1 MGASES
7 KLTFKEDVFRLARE
21 DNIPADSPWWA
32 QFYQLPESADDVFA
46 LWSPT
51 DVRNLTLCS
60 ASSPSSTQ
68 GLPQKNLETLI
79 YTCVGRLHQLQHR
92 RCYPD
97 PHHPVAPEVLNCVR
111 ILTRLLPYIFET
123 DQLHEWER
131 RFFWEKRRPAQ
142 IWGKRHNK
150 PGEYFDG
157 LNPAKKLADDDDS
170 VDVGQKEIGPPLGE
184 QLIDLLVRYL
194 FFAGFTLP
202 KRLDSEAL
210 PDLNVAYHIWNS
222 GIGCRQLVGMTREN
236 ERNAVEVIRL
246 LLSLFSRQL
255 YLPPQIVAEID
266 VRSLSHMTAKPD
278 RQVALSLIC
287 SLLNTVLKYN
297 PASWRVE
304 LNAEGDSRARLAN
317 SSLDLLLVLLLY
329 PDQGNEPNAYRKSL
343 SRLHRVEDFQFI
355 QQGLTTVLMQPISGM
370 SSYLPGQQ
378 KQVPWA
384 PEMLILFWELLQVNK
399 RFRSFI
405 IETDRAHDFVVLVLF
420 YAISA
425 KDQPPKQGIVRMCV
439 LILQTMSVEPA
450 FGSRL
455 NKPFVGHDSLP
466 SVLRI
471 NNFHGSYADFLLTSI
486 HTLMTTT
493 QGRLES
499 IYAAL
504 LAIVNNIAPNV
515 RDLQRASSSK
525 LLDLFISMS
534 SPTFLLEKEPNHQLL
549 MQLLQAMDAIL
560 EHQAAA
566 NRRFVEVVFRCR
578 KRFSALRDFTVE
590 GAIAE
595 LDRQAQERKDRGES
609 GAASG
614 VRSPV
619 RNGSI
624 DSVRSPVSARSPQ
637 LGNVPEHDTFSIG
650 DDEDDESADADGMT
664 GSTSFTAPLSASTSV
679 VDEAVPLQ
687 SRSMSEK
694 ARGKQPVGQGSFS
707 RSTSRNTSTSSLP
720 ALITP
725 QASLS
730 NNSSQQFRPT
740 PEWLETWLP
749 HLPLHTILKTIENEH
764 FRSRDA
770 AAVPAPTPKH
780 ADEVTASPIGNT
792 ALALPYRATRL
803 ANYPAGTVQAFQ
815 WTSLSLGWY
824 LGLLWGLVYSS
835 DVAAH
840 RGLNGVWTGTGIK
853 LFGVLASQGQG
864 ISLRSPKGAVDYVG
878 DAIAQRIGSLSFAG
892 SSPTTREV

>member
-21 DNIPADSPWWA
+21 DNISADSQWWA

-46 LWSPT
+46 LWSPA
-51 DVRNLTLCS
+51 DVRNLTQSS
-60 ASSPSSTQ
+60 AGSPSSTQ

-79 YTCVGRLHQLQHR
+79 YVCVARLEQLQQK
-92 RCYPD
+92 RCYAD
-97 PHHPVAPEVLNCVR
+97 PHHPIAQEVLNCVR

-123 DQLHEWER
+123 DRLHEWER
-131 RFFWEKRRPAQ
+131 RFFWEPRKPTQ
-142 IWGKRHNK
+142 VFDKKHNR

-157 LNPAKKLADDDDS
+157 LNPAKKFADEDDS
-170 VDVGQKEIGPPLGE
+170 NAEIGAPLGE

-194 FFAGFTLP
+194 FLAGFTLP
-202 KRLDSEAL
+202 KRLDSEGL
-210 PDLNVAYHIWNS
+210 PDLNISFHIWNS
-222 GIGCRQLVGMTREN
+222 GIGCRQSVGMTREN

-266 VRSLSHMTAKPD
+266 VRSLSYMTAKPD
-278 RQVALSLIC
+278 RQVALSVIC

-297 PASWRVE
+297 PASWRVPVE
-304 LNAEGDSRARLAN
+304 LTAEGDSRAKLAN
-317 SSLDLLLVLLLY
+317 LSLDLLLVLLMY
-329 PDQGNEPNAYRKSL
+329 PDQKGEQNAYRKSL
-343 SRLHRVEDFQFI
+343 GRLHRVEDFQFI

-370 SSYLPGQQ
+370 SSYIPGQQ

-405 IETDRAHDFVVLVLF
+405 IETDRAHDFVVLVLY
-420 YAISA
+420 YAMSA

-455 NKPFVGHDSLP
+455 NKAFVGHDSLP

-471 NNFHGSYADFLLTSI
+471 TNFHGSYADFLITSI

-499 IYAAL
+499 IYPAL
-504 LAIVNNIAPNV
+504 LAIVNNIAPYV
-515 RDLQRASSSK
+515 RDMQRATGSK
-525 LLDLFISMS
+525 LMDLFISMS

-578 KRFSALRDFTVE
+578 KRFKALRDFTVE
-590 GAIAE
+590 GAVAE
-595 LDRQAQERKDRGES
+595 LDRLAQERKDRGET

-614 VRSPV
+614 IRSPAA
-619 RNGSI
+619 RQGSI
-624 DSVRSPVSARSPQ
+624 DSIRSPVSARSPH
-637 LGNVPEHDTFSIG
+637 LGNVPEHEAFAIG
-650 DDEDDESADADGMT
+650 DDDDDEDADVNGLSS
-664 GSTSFTAPLSASTSV
+664 STSFTAPLSASTSV

-687 SRSMSEK
+687 SRSMTER
-694 ARGKQPVGQGSFS
+694 ARGKQPVGQGNFS

-720 ALITP
+720 ALITQP
-725 QASLS
+725 ASAS
-730 NNSSQQFRPT
+730 QTSTNSFRPT
-740 PEWLETWLP
+740 PEWLDTWLP
-749 HLPLHTILKTIENEH
+749 HLQLYGISKVIQDEH
-764 FRSRDA
+764 FRSSQDA
-770 AAVPAPTPKH
+770 SAVPTTTTEHPIL
-780 ADEVTASPIGNT
+780 TASP
-792 ALALPYRATRL
+792 R
-803 ANYPAGTVQAFQ
+803 VQAFQ

-835 DVAAH
+835 DVAAN
-840 RGLNGVWTGTGIK
+840 RGISGIWTGTSIK
-853 LFGVLASQGQG
+853 LFGVLSSAGGG
-864 ISLRSPKGAVDYVG
+864 ISLRSPLGAVDAVG
-878 DAIAQRIGSLSFAG
+878 NAIASRIGSLSFN
-892 SSPTTREV
+892 SSQTTREV